1 MSDSAFSACYLYA
14 LCRDTAQTG
23 NRYLN
28 KSGLICLTLLLVLI
42 TLPAAQL
49 SAADPLYAGG
59 SGTAE
64 DPYLIETEAQFL
76 DIAAN
81 SGAHFLLLN
90 NITVTQRTGANLTG
104 VFNGGGHNIH
114 VSVNAGDVTNSGLFS
129 SLSGSGT
136 VRNVT
141 FTGTYNTGSGDNSGL
156 VAGNMSGSSLI
167 EDVISRVNFTKS
179 GSGGNTGGIVGS
191 MSGGTIIRTVSTG
204 NTVGNVTVGG
214 ITGFGT
220 GGLIEQSLNT
230 GNVHATGGNGSGG
243 ITGGSQA
250 GTVRDSYSTGAV
262 TGSISCGGAFG
273 YITNAA
279 VIERVYSAG
288 AANCSVTSSGGF
300 VGQRT
305 GGTVSHVFYD
315 LNRSILFTDP
325 VAQGLSGARMRMASF
340 FTGFDFD
347 DIWQMHPDF
356 PSYPLLRSLSYN
368 EPFSSPAVLP
378 IPGLL
383 EEPMFASGTG
393 TAEDPFVITSGAHV
407 QNIGH
412 NSSTHYLLANDVL
425 VSQRTN
431 IPFAGV
437 LEGSGNTITLNFNLG
452 NVNETGLFRLIRGSG
467 TVRNLIIDG
476 NISQSGGSITGSVAA
491 DMFNTSLLYRVISRV
506 EINAGSTSVI
516 GGLVARLYEGTIRE
530 SAFMGSISAPSGGTI
545 GGLAAQIN
553 WSGSLIERSFNTGT
567 LTAQSNGG
575 WVGGIAATMNA
586 GTVLDSFSTGT
597 ISAFANCGGAFAA
610 VTSTISPITVTR
622 VYAAGLVNCD
632 GWNTGGLVG
641 QSNATV
647 SASFYDVDAT
657 GKTSSARGTGL
668 TGEEMRTRTFFEDAG
683 WVFEGEN
690 ASWAMLEAPLQSYPF
705 LVWFD
710 YDSQTDPPG
719 YLSPFSGGKGTS
731 ADPYRIET
739 EAHFLNISLAPAA
752 HFLLMNN
759 ITVTERTG
767 TALTG
772 VFNGGGHTIH
782 VSVNAGDVTD
792 SGLFSSLSGSGT
804 VRNVTFTGT
813 YTTGAGDNSGLVAGS
828 MSGSS
833 LIEDVISRVN
843 FTKSASNLNTGGLVG
858 RMTGGTISRSA
869 VTGNITATFPVAMG
883 GIAGH
888 VRGGLI
894 QQSFVSGTLS
904 TSSANGVG
912 GIVGDVGDATIEDVY
927 FNGTISAFGSI
938 NCAAGFGLS
947 VSGSVIRRVY
957 IAASVNCGP
966 HTFNG
971 VFVGQLGGGSIT
983 NSYYDLNLAAEVDTK
998 AGTGLSAARM
1008 RTESSFS
1015 GFSFGGSN
1023 PVWMM
1028 HPDFPS
1034 FPYLKFFDYDEP
1046 FQTPPVFPIPGLLS
1060 EPMFA
1065 GGDGTPATPYL
1076 IETAT
1081 HFSNIGNFSPT
1092 HYLLLN
1098 DVTLNQMTNLS
1109 FAGILEGGDNTI
1121 TIGISQGDVSNAGLF
1136 RRLTGNAVVRNLT
1149 MTGTFTQTAG
1159 QIAGGFA
1166 AIMDGNSLIERVV
1179 SYVNVSAGGT
1189 FTVGAVVGEQRG
1201 GTIRYAAS
1209 FGNTTA
1215 STGIGGLVGNQTG
1228 GLIEFVFNAGV
1239 ITATGGNSAGGI
1251 VGSTR
1256 NSTIRDSYSIGRINS
1271 QLNCGGAI
1279 GIVSSGSTVT
1289 RIYAAGLVNCDFPSN
1304 VGGLVGQNNG
1314 NVTDSFYDT
1323 QATGKSSSAGGTG
1336 LTTAQMRTR
1345 TPFVNAGWVFEGENA
1360 PWNTLSVFQSYPFL
1374 RAFTYDNVFDPPETP
1389 VFPVPGLFNPFAG
1402 GFGSEASPFLI
1413 SEEAHFM
1420 SIVGDAGFF
1429 YLLQND
1435 ITVTQM
1441 TGLAFRGDF
1450 DGGGNNIH
1458 VDIDA
1463 GIGQNAGLFR
1473 ILHSGKVRNLRLS
1486 GHLRALNPQ
1495 FTGLIAAEAFGNAR
1509 IQNVHSSA
1517 WVEVTGTL
1525 QGYATGGLT
1534 GRMTN
1539 SWIQNSSVTG
1549 TTEGI
1554 QNVGG
1559 LAGLVEASS
1568 LIERSYNT
1576 GTIIASLEIAGGLT
1590 GRLAGGTVRDS
1601 YSTGAIQSSYYCG
1614 GAIGFS
1620 QFTNLVERI
1629 FATGFIDCIL
1639 LPMVPPSGGLI
1650 AIDNN
1655 NSTVVNSS
1663 YFDADAAGIGWS
1675 VGGGEARTS
1684 AQMRSGA
1691 TFAGW
1696 DFEDTWQIE
1705 SGGVRL
1711 NYPYLRNL
1719 YWEEQQA
1726 IPGLIFHTDLEAPAG
1741 WQMLVSPAVNTT
1753 YGELLSGIW
1762 TQGYPGSN
1770 HPESNQP
1777 NVFWYNESQA
1787 GGQWQLPGD
1796 SGHLAGTGSAS
1807 GSNAGRATV
1816 AWVFGPLEHNGPV
1829 IWPKPLLLGGTEQP
1843 GAVSIALSRTSETG
1857 EAFAGWHLVGNPF
1870 ADPLT
1875 WNAAAAA
1882 AQNGIEPVIYS
1893 WDKAAEAHRFVDG
1906 RTGAG
1911 TRGTAVNPFEGFWVR
1926 VAAGENGGTFN
1937 AAPAQGGMAGR
1948 EAADADND
1956 LMQQESGEEAGKLAV
1971 LETEPL
1977 FIRLETAQ
1985 QEHFEAVVLELLDF
1999 GDDVFYGSPAPLGV
2013 PVMQFA
2019 FAGAEGF
2026 PQASVGRAVI
2036 TEGLTRSFPLVFDAA
2051 LSGSFTLEVSGSDG
2065 WHDKIQAAVLDHH
2078 TGMVHPLSNG
2088 GSLSFT
2094 HQASAGIL
2102 QLREQSRSM
2111 SPAERLAL
2119 AQQPQLLTA
2128 DTRFELQLT
2137 RSLPTNLEPENRL
2150 PSVITLHQ
2158 NYPNPFNPTTTIR
2171 YALPETAEV
2180 RLEVYNVLGQ
2190 RVAVLVNGTQQA
2202 GWHTASFDAS
2212 RLSSGLYLYRLQ
2224 AGSYVETRSMILVK

>member
-300 VGQRT
+300 VGQRA

-452 NVNETGLFRLIRGSG
+452 NVNETGLFRRIRGNG

-476 NISQSGGSITGSVAA
+476 SITQSGGSFTGSVAA

-647 SASFYDVDAT
+647 SASFYDIEAT
-657 GKTSSARGTGL
+657 GKTSSAGGTGL
-668 TGEEMRTRTFFEDAG
+668 TGEDMRTRVPFENAG
-683 WVFEGEN
+683 WSLVGEGAIWGVSEGIF
-690 ASWAMLEAPLQSYPF
+690 ASYPF
-705 LVWFD
+705 LKWFD
-710 YDSQTDPPG
+710 YDSQLDLPG
-719 YLSPFSGGKGTS
+719 YFSPFAGGEGT
-731 ADPYRIET
+731 AEAPYQISEQS
-739 EAHFLNISLAPAA
+739 HFLAIPNEPPYYYILMNDISLTA
-752 HFLLMNN
+752 
-759 ITVTERTG
+759 VTG
-767 TALTG
+767 VNFTG
-772 VFNGGGHTIH
+772 VFDGNGKTID
-782 VSVNAGDVTD
+782 VNISISNTD
-792 SGLFSSLSGSGT
+792 YVGLFRSLGGSAR
-804 VRNVTFTGT
+804 VRDLRFTGT
-813 YTTGAGDNSGLVAGS
+813 MSLHNALFAGLIAPD

-833 LIEDVISRVN
+833 RIENVISKVN
-843 FTKSASNLNTGGLVG
+843 LTNTGTRNDAWNG
-858 RMTGGTISRSA
+858 
-869 VTGNITATFPVAMG
+869 
-883 GIAGH
+883 
-888 VRGGLI
+888 
-894 QQSFVSGTLS
+894 SG
-904 TSSANGVG
+904 
-912 GIVGDVGDATIEDVY
+912 
-927 FNGTISAFGSI
+927 
-938 NCAAGFGLS
+938 
-947 VSGSVIRRVY
+947 
-957 IAASVNCGP
+957 
-966 HTFNG
+966 
-971 VFVGQLGGGSIT
+971 
-983 NSYYDLNLAAEVDTK
+983 
-998 AGTGLSAARM
+998 
-1008 RTESSFS
+1008 
-1015 GFSFGGSN
+1015 
-1023 PVWMM
+1023 
-1028 HPDFPS
+1028 
-1034 FPYLKFFDYDEP
+1034 
-1046 FQTPPVFPIPGLLS
+1046 
-1060 EPMFA
+1060 
-1065 GGDGTPATPYL
+1065 
-1076 IETAT
+1076 
-1081 HFSNIGNFSPT
+1081 
-1092 HYLLLN
+1092 
-1098 DVTLNQMTNLS
+1098 
-1109 FAGILEGGDNTI
+1109 
-1121 TIGISQGDVSNAGLF
+1121 
-1136 RRLTGNAVVRNLT
+1136 
-1149 MTGTFTQTAG
+1149 
-1159 QIAGGFA
+1159 
-1166 AIMDGNSLIERVV
+1166 
-1179 SYVNVSAGGT
+1179 
-1189 FTVGAVVGEQRG
+1189 
-1201 GTIRYAAS
+1201 
-1209 FGNTTA
+1209 
-1215 STGIGGLVGNQTG
+1215 TG
-1228 GLIEFVFNAGV
+1228 GLIARHTDGVIIRSAVLGNTTGYLNVGGISSRTWGGSIEESFNAGTV
-1239 ITATGGNSAGGI
+1239 TASGNNGAGGLTADLRAT
-1251 VGSTR
+1251 VS
-1256 NSTIRDSYSIGRINS
+1256 DSYNTGRVNAS
-1271 QLNCGGAI
+1271 SNCGGAVGAMSLASSLLRI
-1279 GIVSSGSTVT
+1279 YSSGF
-1289 RIYAAGLVNCDFPSN
+1289 VNCTGSFS
-1304 VGGLVGQNNG
+1304 GGLVGQRSSGSVNH
-1314 NVTDSFYDT
+1314 SFWDT
-1323 QATGKSSSAGGTG
+1323 QTSGQSTSAGGTG

-1345 TPFVNAGWVFEGENA
+1345 AHFVEAGWVFEGENA

-1549 TTEGI
+1549 RTEGI

-1696 DFEDTWQIE
+1696 DFEDTWQ
-1705 SGGVRL
+1705 
-1711 NYPYLRNL
+1711 
-1719 YWEEQQA
+1719 
-1726 IPGLIFHTDLEAPAG
+1726 
-1741 WQMLVSPAVNTT
+1741 
-1753 YGELLSGIW
+1753 
-1762 TQGYPGSN
+1762 
-1770 HPESNQP
+1770 
-1777 NVFWYNESQA
+1777 
-1787 GGQWQLPGD
+1787 
-1796 SGHLAGTGSAS
+1796 
-1807 GSNAGRATV
+1807 
-1816 AWVFGPLEHNGPV
+1816 
-1829 IWPKPLLLGGTEQP
+1829 
-1843 GAVSIALSRTSETG
+1843 
-1857 EAFAGWHLVGNPF
+1857 
-1870 ADPLT
+1870 
-1875 WNAAAAA
+1875 
-1882 AQNGIEPVIYS
+1882 
-1893 WDKAAEAHRFVDG
+1893 
-1906 RTGAG
+1906 
-1911 TRGTAVNPFEGFWVR
+1911 
-1926 VAAGENGGTFN
+1926 
-1937 AAPAQGGMAGR
+1937 
-1948 EAADADND
+1948 
-1956 LMQQESGEEAGKLAV
+1956 
-1971 LETEPL
+1971 
-1977 FIRLETAQ
+1977 
-1985 QEHFEAVVLELLDF
+1985 
-1999 GDDVFYGSPAPLGV
+1999 
-2013 PVMQFA
+2013 
-2019 FAGAEGF
+2019 
-2026 PQASVGRAVI
+2026 
-2036 TEGLTRSFPLVFDAA
+2036 
-2051 LSGSFTLEVSGSDG
+2051 
-2065 WHDKIQAAVLDHH
+2065 
-2078 TGMVHPLSNG
+2078 
-2088 GSLSFT
+2088 
-2094 HQASAGIL
+2094 
-2102 QLREQSRSM
+2102 
-2111 SPAERLAL
+2111 
-2119 AQQPQLLTA
+2119 
-2128 DTRFELQLT
+2128 
-2137 RSLPTNLEPENRL
+2137 
-2150 PSVITLHQ
+2150 
-2158 NYPNPFNPTTTIR
+2158 
-2171 YALPETAEV
+2171 
-2180 RLEVYNVLGQ
+2180 
-2190 RVAVLVNGTQQA
+2190 
-2202 GWHTASFDAS
+2202 
-2212 RLSSGLYLYRLQ
+2212 
-2224 AGSYVETRSMILVK
+2224 